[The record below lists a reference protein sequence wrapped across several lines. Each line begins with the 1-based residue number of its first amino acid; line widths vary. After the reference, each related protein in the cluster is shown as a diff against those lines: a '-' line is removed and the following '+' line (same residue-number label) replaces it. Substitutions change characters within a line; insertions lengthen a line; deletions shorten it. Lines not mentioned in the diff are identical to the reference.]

1 MNRDFESHFYLFSKS
16 SDFNKKLKEEIDS
29 QLHNFIQKSV
39 SDIDN
44 DKEIKLSK
52 KHYILAKYLNSLL

>member
-1 MNRDFESHFYLFSKS
+1 MNRDFESQFYLFSKS
-16 SDFNKKLKEEIDS
+16 NDFNKKIKEEIDS

>member
-1 MNRDFESHFYLFSKS
+1 MNRDFESQFYLFSKS
-16 SDFNKKLKEEIDS
+16 NDFNKKLKEEIDS

-39 SDIDN
+39 NDIDN
-44 DKEIKLSK
+44 DKEIKLSM

>member
-1 MNRDFESHFYLFSKS
+1 MNRDFESQFYLFSKS
-16 SDFNKKLKEEIDS
+16 NDFNKKLKEEIDS

-39 SDIDN
+39 NGIDN
-44 DKEIKLSK
+44 DKEIKLSM

>member
-1 MNRDFESHFYLFSKS
+1 MNRDFESQFYLFSKS
-16 SDFNKKLKEEIDS
+16 NDFNKKLKEEIDS